1 MDSVFSLKSSVEE
14 LSSANQGT
22 SRVQV
27 DELPP
32 TRDIVGSNFS
42 NGAINFRFENSGTK
56 WWIPSKSYLKM
67 RMRITKP
74 DGTMLEL
81 GDGVAPNM
89 DLMPNLFQSCEFR
102 IQDKVVSRISD
113 FVPQVDALDVRLS
126 KSKAWLDSIGA
137 ATNYWQPLQ
146 GLRQAD
152 VIRTGSVYPSTIPV
166 VQAGVETTRV
176 ALGFDVAGAA
186 AASNSAL
193 YTTTNGRIVFAPD
206 GGAALPAD
214 VRVLFPLGSFF
225 AYTSG
230 AEDGVLG
237 VRMRVLQH
245 ISATT
250 IRVEAIIGTDA
261 GTSGGQNLNFSRFSA
276 EDVVQAFPSRR
287 VSNFE
292 TIWQPTMSIFKIPHA
307 LPCGKYEMV
316 LNPQTSSSWKQRAI
330 ESALGQAS
338 KVPGVGGQFD
348 VQIVDMYFYCQSVDG
363 PRADDMSYL
372 LDLQQTRCQAVKV
385 DNASFGQKNADISPS
400 TYAITV
406 AYQDT
411 RAGEHTGISASKFK
425 CYEDSKVDPTDANG
439 CELKLNRQ
447 FLNYAG
453 QNFPQPDASPEFV
466 PQSGGGANG
475 GIDYTTQGYIRTQMN
490 SGSYFDT
497 GGSET
502 LQEWQQRGAYYYYT
516 ISRDGTDRSTRLN
529 VHSGFQA
536 ATDTGTVRLLMFD
549 HSKQVAKVRVQS
561 GRVVDVQLEDA

>member
-1 MDSVFSLKSSVEE
+1 MESVFSLKSSVEE

-22 SRVQV
+22 SRVQL

-32 TRDIVGSNFS
+32 TRDIVGNNFS
-42 NGAINFRFENSGTK
+42 NGAINFRFENSGMK
-56 WWIPSKSYLKM
+56 WWMPSKSYIKT

-74 DGTMLEL
+74 DGTMLEIA
-81 GDGVAPNM
+81 DGVAPNM

-137 ATNYWQPLQ
+137 ATNYWQSLQ

-152 VIRTGSVYPSTIPV
+152 VIRTGAVYPSTIPV
-166 VQAGVETTRV
+166 IQAGAETGRA
-176 ALGFDVAGAA
+176 ALGFDAAGASG
-186 AASNSAL
+186 ASNLAS
-193 YTTTNGRIVFAPD
+193 YTATTGRIVFTQD

-214 VRVLFPLGSFF
+214 VRLLFPLGSYF

-230 AEDGVLG
+230 NQVGTVG
-237 VRMRVLQH
+237 VRMRVLQLVNA
-245 ISATT
+245 ST
-250 IRVEAIIGTDA
+250 IRVEAIIAADVA
-261 GTSGGQNLNFSRFSA
+261 VVGGQNLNFSRFSGDEA
-276 EDVVQAFPSRR
+276 VDAFPSRR

-292 TIWQPTMSIFKIPHA
+292 TVWQPTLSIFKVPHA
-307 LPCGKYEMV
+307 LPCGKYELV

-338 KVPGVGGQFD
+338 KVPGVAGQFD

-411 RAGEHTGISASKFK
+411 RAGEHTAISASKFK
-425 CYEDSKVDPTDANG
+425 CYEDSKVDPTDANS

-453 QNFPQPDASPEFV
+453 QNFPQPDANPEFV
-466 PQSGGGANG
+466 AQSGAGAVGGT
-475 GIDYTTQGYIRTQMN
+475 DYTTQGYVRTQMN

-497 GGSET
+497 GGSES
-502 LQEWQQRGAYYYYT
+502 LKDWQDRGAYYYYT

-529 VHSGFQA
+529 VHSGFQPT
-536 ATDTGTVRLLMFD
+536 TDVSSVRLLMFD
-549 HSKQVAKVRVQS
+549 HSKQVAKVRIQS